1 MNRTFSVVIMVASV
15 VLTFQSSFAAELEP
29 RKADTLWTRTT
40 QQIPHVWQFVA
51 CAMGGDPRVI
61 IAATWSGDLIAF
73 DAMTGDTLQRVKSQ
87 LGSVYNI
94 SFARN
99 ANVFSTSSPFMVK
112 IWRWPEMDII
122 REFPIHRD
130 NGDYNDHVNAI
141 LTSDGKKVLIGG
153 NNRDVKFTGLH
164 DVETGEL
171 LHQFSILPTLEPKIS
186 ADDRIAL
193 VYTDN
198 PQAYDLT
205 TGKWLAT
212 LPSGGNGATSMDI
225 SEDGRYV
232 AVSCVADWEEDGAVT
247 FYDMVEQRQ
256 IYRRW
261 LDWRDGRAGDKVA
274 FSEDAKGYL
283 IVREISGEPFI
294 DFHATLTG
302 PASVRF
308 EYENISCRFSP
319 DWKYVYDCGSLE
331 VYVSRLNV
339 TTHNTPIETMPNS
352 YLVSPNPST
361 GALTVSGLD
370 VTDGPATWTIT
381 DVTGTQIRDG
391 VTTVTSGSCHLDP
404 GSLPQGSYF
413 LSLRR
418 DDRLLLSHQIQR

>member
-1 MNRTFSVVIMVASV
+1 
-15 VLTFQSSFAAELEP
+15 
-29 RKADTLWTRTT
+29 
-40 QQIPHVWQFVA
+40 
-51 CAMGGDPRVI
+51 MGGDPRVI
-61 IAATWSGDLIAF
+61 IAATSSGDLIAF
-73 DAMTGDTLQRVKSQ
+73 DAMTGDTLRRVKSQ

-99 ANVFSTSSPFMVK
+99 ANVFSTSSPFMIK
-112 IWRWPEMDII
+112 IWRWPEMDVI
-122 REFPIHRD
+122 REFSIYKD
-130 NGDYNDHVNAI
+130 QGEYNRHVNAT

-153 NNRDVKFTGLH
+153 YNTKVSFTGLY
-164 DVETGEL
+164 DIETGEII
-171 LHQFSILPTLEPKIS
+171 HDIPASSILESKITS
-186 ADDRIAL
+186 DNRFAL
-193 VYTDN
+193 ILAEYPEV
-198 PQAYDLT
+198 YDLT
-205 TGKWLAT
+205 AGIRLAI
-212 LPSGGNGATSMDI
+212 LPSGGRMTSSMDI
-225 SEDGRYV
+225 SDDGRFV
-232 AVSCVADWEEDGAVT
+232 AVSCVAEWEEDGAVT

-261 LDWRDGRAGDKVA
+261 LDWRGGRAGDKVA
-274 FSEDAKGYL
+274 FSEDAKGYM

-339 TTHNTPIETMPNS
+339 TTHNTPIETIPNS

-370 VTDGPATWTIT
+370 VTDGPATWTIA
-381 DVTGTQIRDG
+381 DITGAQIRDG
-391 VTTVTSGSCHLDP
+391 AVMITGGRCHLDP
-404 GSLPQGSYF
+404 GALPQGSYF

-418 DDRLLLSHQIQR
+418 EDRLLLTHQIQR

>member
-61 IAATWSGDLIAF
+61 VAATSSGDLIAF
-73 DAMTGDTLQRVKSQ
+73 DSMTGDTLRRVKSQ

-122 REFPIHRD
+122 REFPIHKD
-130 NGDYNDHVNAI
+130 NGDYNYHVNAI

-198 PQAYDLT
+198 PQAHDLT

-232 AVSCVADWEEDGAVT
+232 AVSSEAEWEVDGSVVI
-247 FYDMVEQRQ
+247 YDLEQKRELG
-256 IYRRW
+256 RRYF
-261 LDWRDGRAGDKVA
+261 DWRESRVGNLVELVPGTSSFIIFRVNGNDGFFDYY
-274 FSEDAKGYL
+274 SNIE
-283 IVREISGEPFI
+283 GEP
-294 DFHATLTG
+294 TLTYSMKHFG
-302 PASVRF
+302 AKRAPQNDVR
-308 EYENISCRFSP
+308 YSAGGDIA
-319 DWKYVYDCGSLE
+319 
-331 VYVSRLNV
+331 YVSRVNL
-339 TTHNTPIETMPNS
+339 TTSSEHDNERSVAP
-352 YLVSPNPST
+352 LVSPNPST

-370 VTDGPATWTIT
+370 VTDGPATWTIA
-381 DVTGTQIRDG
+381 DITGTQIRDG
-391 VTTVTSGSCHLDP
+391 AAMITGGSCQLDP
-404 GSLPQGSYF
+404 GALPQRSYF

-418 DDRLLLSHQIQR
+418 DDRLLLTHQIQR